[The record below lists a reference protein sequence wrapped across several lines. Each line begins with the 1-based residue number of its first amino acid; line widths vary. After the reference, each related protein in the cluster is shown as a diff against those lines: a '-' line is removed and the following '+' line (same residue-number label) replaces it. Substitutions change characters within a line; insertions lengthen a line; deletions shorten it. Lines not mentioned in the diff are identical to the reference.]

1 MKRSIDS
8 LEALQARLNQ
18 FVAERDWEQFHYPKN
33 VAMALAAEAG
43 ELLEHF
49 MWLTP
54 EQSDDLPPEARAE
67 VELEAADILFFLIRL
82 CDRMDI
88 DLLRAAEKKIAINE
102 KKYPVEK
109 ARGKAT
115 KYTKL

>member
-8 LEALQARLNQ
+8 LETLQARLNQ
-18 FVAERDWEQFHYPKN
+18 FVAERDWEQFHCPKN

-54 EQSDDLPPEARAE
+54 EQSDDLPHEARAE

-88 DLLRAAEKKIAINE
+88 DLLQAAEKKIAINE

>member
-1 MKRSIDS
+1 MSRIHS
-8 LEALQARLNQ
+8 LEELHARLNR

-49 MWLTP
+49 LWLTP
-54 EQSDDLPPEARAE
+54 EESDRLSKEQRAE
-67 VELEAADILFFLIRL
+67 VELEAADILFFLVRF
-82 CDRMDI
+82 CDRLDI
-88 DLLRAAEKKIAINE
+88 DLLKAAEKKLAINE
-102 KKYPVEK
+102 KKYPVAK

-115 KYTKL
+115 KYDKL

>member
-1 MKRSIDS
+1 MKRIDS
-8 LEALQARLNQ
+8 LQALHQRLNE

-49 MWLTP
+49 LWLTP
-54 EQSDDLPPEARAE
+54 EQSDQLSKEQLAE
-67 VELEAADILFFLIRL
+67 VELEAADVLFFLIRF
-82 CDRMDI
+82 CDRLDI
-88 DLLRAAEKKIAINE
+88 DLLQAAERKLAINE
-102 KKYPVEK
+102 KKYPVAK
-109 ARGKAT
+109 SRGKAT

>member
-1 MKRSIDS
+1 MKSIDS
-8 LEALQARLNQ
+8 LETLQERLNE

-33 VAMALAAEAG
+33 VVMALAAEAG

-54 EQSDDLPPEARAE
+54 EESDKLSSETRAE
-67 VELEAADILFFLIRL
+67 VELEIADVLFFLIRL
-82 CDRMDI
+82 CDRLDI
-88 DLLRAAEKKIAINE
+88 DLLQAAEKKLAINE
-102 KKYPVEK
+102 QKYPVDK

>member
-1 MKRSIDS
+1 MKRIDS
-8 LEALQARLNQ
+8 LETLHRRLNQ

-49 MWLTP
+49 LWLTP
-54 EQSDDLPPEARAE
+54 EESDNLSPETRAE
-67 VELEAADILFFLIRL
+67 VELEVADVLFFLIRL
-82 CDRMDI
+82 CDRLDI
-88 DLLRAAEKKIAINE
+88 DLLEAAEKKLAINE

-109 ARGKAT
+109 AKGKAT
-115 KYTKL
+115 KYNKL